1 MFNLIRLQISFL
13 VVLVCASTAGAT
25 SVSIDLS
32 AFANGSWCNVGG
44 GPMVNCTALPSGS
57 QVFNGQNFDIAGA
70 NGGNNAWFSSA
81 AANNGPGSV
90 SLTIPVNVANVVSA
104 YTLMNTFWGQSG
116 ATPYDSVT
124 FTGSLGNVYRHSRRQ
139 RRHP

>member
-1 MFNLIRLQISFL
+1 
-13 VVLVCASTAGAT
+13 
-25 SVSIDLS
+25 
-32 AFANGSWCNVGG
+32 
-44 GPMVNCTALPSGS
+44 MVNCTALPSGS